1 MLIDK
6 KVTKKIAFL
15 ARIGLSEKEEEEYS
29 KDLSNILKWMEDL
42 QKIDVKDVEP
52 LRNVNDIELLE
63 REDKDFSKNTEQQ
76 ELLLN
81 APKIDLRKSKID
93 LLITSCPLSIDVIKK
108 NEIPTTI
115 INKNNQMLALLI
127 GRLIP

>member
-1 MLIDK
+1 MFIDK

-81 APKIDLRKSKID
+81 APKKNGNFFTVPK
-93 LLITSCPLSIDVIKK
+93 VI
-108 NEIPTTI
+108 E
-115 INKNNQMLALLI
+115 
-127 GRLIP
+127 

>member
-15 ARIGLSEKEEEEYS
+15 ARIGLTEKEEEEFS

-42 QKIDVKDVEP
+42 KRIDVKDLQP

-63 REDKDFSKNTEQQ
+63 RDDTELAKNIEQ
-76 ELLLN
+76 EKLLNN
-81 APKIDLRKSKID
+81 APKRNGNFFTVPK
-93 LLITSCPLSIDVIKK
+93 VI
-108 NEIPTTI
+108 E
-115 INKNNQMLALLI
+115 
-127 GRLIP
+127 

>member
-63 REDKDFSKNTEQQ
+63 REDKDFSKNTDQQ

-81 APKIDLRKSKID
+81 APKKNGNFFTVPK
-93 LLITSCPLSIDVIKK
+93 VI
-108 NEIPTTI
+108 E
-115 INKNNQMLALLI
+115 
-127 GRLIP
+127 

>member
-15 ARIGLSEKEEEEYS
+15 ARIGLSEKEEEEFS

-42 QKIDVKDVEP
+42 QKIDVKDIEP

-63 REDKDFSKNTEQQ
+63 REDKEFTKKTEK
-76 ELLLN
+76 EKLLHN
-81 APKIDLRKSKID
+81 APKKNGNLFTVPK
-93 LLITSCPLSIDVIKK
+93 VI
-108 NEIPTTI
+108 E
-115 INKNNQMLALLI
+115 
-127 GRLIP
+127 

>member
-52 LRNVNDIELLE
+52 LRNVNDIELVE

-81 APKIDLRKSKID
+81 APKKNGNFFTVPK
-93 LLITSCPLSIDVIKK
+93 VI
-108 NEIPTTI
+108 E
-115 INKNNQMLALLI
+115 
-127 GRLIP
+127 

>member
-1 MLIDK
+1 
-6 KVTKKIAFL
+6 
-15 ARIGLSEKEEEEYS
+15 
-29 KDLSNILKWMEDL
+29 MEDL

-81 APKIDLRKSKID
+81 APKKNGNFFTVPK
-93 LLITSCPLSIDVIKK
+93 VI
-108 NEIPTTI
+108 E
-115 INKNNQMLALLI
+115 
-127 GRLIP
+127 

>member
-15 ARIGLSEKEEEEYS
+15 ARIGLTEKEEEEFS

-42 QKIDVKDVEP
+42 QKVDVSNVEP

-63 REDKDFSKNTEQQ
+63 RNDSEFSKNIEQE
-76 ELLLN
+76 ELLSN
-81 APKIDLRKSKID
+81 APQKNGNFFTVPK
-93 LLITSCPLSIDVIKK
+93 VI
-108 NEIPTTI
+108 E
-115 INKNNQMLALLI
+115 
-127 GRLIP
+127 

>member
-15 ARIGLSEKEEEEYS
+15 ARIGLTEKEEEEFS

-42 QKIDVKDVEP
+42 KRVDVKDLQP

-63 REDKDFSKNTEQQ
+63 RDDAELAKNIEQ
-76 ELLLN
+76 EKLLNN
-81 APKIDLRKSKID
+81 APKKNGNFFTVPK
-93 LLITSCPLSIDVIKK
+93 VI
-108 NEIPTTI
+108 E
-115 INKNNQMLALLI
+115 
-127 GRLIP
+127 